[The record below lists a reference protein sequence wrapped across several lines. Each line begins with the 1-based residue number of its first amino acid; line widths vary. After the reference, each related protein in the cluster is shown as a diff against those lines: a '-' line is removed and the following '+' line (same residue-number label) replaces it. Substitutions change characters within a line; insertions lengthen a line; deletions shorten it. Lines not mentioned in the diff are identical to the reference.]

1 MRTRLLVS
9 TALAA
14 SLVALTACSGRAG
27 AQDAPAPDAVDP
39 PFAEY
44 RRLAAALPRY
54 QASGTP
60 QQVAEIERS
69 LESWRGLPRQFPR
82 GVVIVNVPEFMARVY
97 DAALKKM
104 QQSDWEQQVLQRSR
118 LSGVFLTNDF
128 DDPLVGWDTTQY
140 VPCLR
145 TDDLVLELFPED
157 AHLRRWITL
166 ARDLHPEV
174 SPAWARHG
182 SRQVASQL

>member
-27 AQDAPAPDAVDP
+27 AQDSLAPDAVDR

-82 GVVIVNVPEFMARVY
+82 GVVIVNIPEFMARVY
-97 DAALKKM
+97 DAALNPVISM
-104 QQSDWEQQVLQRSR
+104 REIGR
-118 LSGVFLTNDF
+118 
-128 DDPLVGWDTTQY
+128 
-140 VPCLR
+140 
-145 TDDLVLELFPED
+145 
-157 AHLRRWITL
+157 AH
-166 ARDLHPEV
+166 V
-174 SPAWARHG
+174 
-182 SRQVASQL
+182 